1 MGYKMMRS
9 TGNKQLDGLLG
20 GLKTGDN
27 VVWHDESGSLA
38 PDFFFYFIE
47 ASFEDNAHVVYVSF
61 DRSPKNLLTT
71 LGKLAQN
78 PLLTILDC
86 FTYGKGEGSE
96 LFKKFY
102 KSPESEGLFKVIPVK
117 KPEDSDALAD
127 TLETVYNMCGRK
139 VNYIFESLTGIQD
152 LWGSEEKVLK
162 FYTRTCPKLYE
173 LNTIAY
179 WVLEHKAHGN
189 RLISGI
195 NQIAQ
200 VVMELNV
207 KRGNNFLTIKKAE
220 GREQETLNKAHGYW
234 MDAGKAVFGRKQ
246 DQMGGK
252 HDIGSRIKSYRTSR
266 GLPQTVLAKKVGVTP
281 STISQVESGQIY
293 PSIPALLKISDL
305 LSVDMASFFNMEE
318 GECDRIFYLDSDAN
332 EINVPGIT
340 GKGISIREL
349 IPKSKTTNFEPFII
363 EFEPGAGVKS
373 HFFNHKGAELGFL
386 ITGKLV
392 LMLDTA
398 EKDVDGGTFINLIY
412 DMATGWK
419 NASAEVAR
427 LLWIKLKK

>member
-1 MGYKMMRS
+1 MMQS

-38 PDFFFYFIE
+38 PDFFFNFMKT
-47 ASFEDNAHVVYVSF
+47 SFEDNAHVVYVSF
-61 DRSPKNLLTT
+61 DRSPKNLITT

-86 FTYGKGEGSE
+86 FTHGKGEGSD
-96 LFKKFY
+96 LFMKFY
-102 KSPESEGLFKVIPVK
+102 KSSESEGLFKIIPVK
-117 KPEDSDALAD
+117 KPKNPDTLAN

-152 LWGSEEKVLK
+152 LWESEEKVLK

-179 WVLEHKAHGN
+179 WVLEHKAHSN
-189 RLISGI
+189 RLRSGI
-195 NQIAQ
+195 SQIAQ

-220 GREQETLNKAHGYW
+220 GREQKSLNKAHGYW
-234 MDAGKAVFGRKQ
+234 MNAEKAVFGRKKE
-246 DQMGGK
+246 QMGGK
-252 HDIGSRIKSYRTSR
+252 HDLGSRIKSYRTSR
-266 GLPQTVLAKKVGVTP
+266 GLPQTVLAKQVGVTP

-293 PSIPALLKISDL
+293 PSIPALLKISEL

-318 GECDRIFYLDSDAN
+318 GECERIFYADSDAN
-332 EINVPGIT
+332 EINIPGIT

-349 IPKSKTTNFEPFII
+349 IPKNKTTNLEPFIV
-363 EFEPGAGVKS
+363 EFEPGAGIKS
-373 HFFNHKGAELGFL
+373 HFFNYKGAELGFL

-392 LMLDTA
+392 LVLDSA
-398 EKDVDGGTFINLIY
+398 EKDVDGGTLINLIY

-419 NASAEVAR
+419 NTSGEVAR
-427 LLWIKLKK
+427 LFWIKLKK